1 MPFAVTPFS
10 RSSQVLCAHAVSRHT
25 RGIGGTVA
33 RKVVVELVDDIDG
46 TVFGDGEG
54 EKITFAVNGVEYE
67 IDLKDEHASEFRKQI
82 GYFIEHATRSLVP
95 KSSAE
100 SATTS
105 AGAMTL
111 AQFSARLDPDL
122 LRQVKIEVAARG
134 TTLQAATAEAFRLWL
149 SSTGT
154 TGPRGMRPR
163 ALR

>member
-1 MPFAVTPFS
+1 
-10 RSSQVLCAHAVSRHT
+10 
-25 RGIGGTVA
+25 VA

-46 TVFGDGEG
+46 TVFGEEG

-82 GYFIEHATRSLVP
+82 GYFIEHATRVRVP
-95 KSSAE
+95 RTSYK

-105 AGAMTL
+105 GGAMTL
-111 AQFSARLDPDL
+111 TQFSARLDPDL
-122 LRQVKIEVAARG
+122 LQQMKIEVAARG

-149 SSTGT
+149 SSKGE
-154 TGPRGMRPR
+154 GPRGMRPR